1 MQSDLNKI
9 LIESMLK
16 KAVKD
21 IQSSPGRTVR
31 NLIDLGVN
39 FSKGRFQKR
48 FLSVVQEMLQNP
60 ESAYY
65 TLFTDITQN
74 VDMDLLMQFGMN
86 LGYNSCTQGAKIIRQ
101 IEAEKEFNV
110 PWSLTLGMDSEK
122 LYTDPECYAS
132 ILQQGVS
139 MGIYTY
145 FLFLPSGDAEKLMP
159 LLEGQ
164 PDCAFVIFLRG
175 HQITERFMERAKK
188 SKNVMI
194 AVDKDTEMPDVCAKL
209 RDHKMLFAI
218 YQRYLDGDVEE
229 VISDHWISEVQQ
241 YHPQMALL
249 AAHPSCSDQTR
260 KRVYEHVHAVRES
273 QKQRVLFIDLV
284 GDAWQI
290 DQIIS
295 EDAFVVGFDRDGN
308 MSAYDGVRKDAGYN
322 IFHSTLEE
330 VLQNA
335 IKK

>member
-16 KAVKD
+16 KAVRD

-65 TLFTDITQN
+65 TLFTDMAQN
-74 VDMDLLMQFGMN
+74 VDMDLLIQFGMN
-86 LGYNSCTQGAKIIRQ
+86 LGYNSCTKGAKIIRQ
-101 IEAEKEFNV
+101 IEAEKNFNV
-110 PWSLTLGMDSEK
+110 PWSLTLEIDSEK
-122 LYTDPECYAS
+122 LDTDQESYAS

-139 MGIYTY
+139 LGIYTY
-145 FLFLPSGDAEKLMP
+145 FLFLPSGDAEKLIP
-159 LLEGQ
+159 FFEEQ
-164 PDCAFVIFLRG
+164 PDCAFVVFLKG
-175 HQITERFMERAKK
+175 HQITETFMDHAKK
-188 SKNVMI
+188 SKNLMI
-194 AVDKDTEMPDVCAKL
+194 AVYKNEEMPDVCAKL
-209 RDHKMLFAI
+209 RENKMLFAI
-218 YQRYLDGDVEE
+218 YQRYLENDAED
-229 VISDHWISEVQQ
+229 VISEHWISEVQE

-249 AAHPSCSDQTR
+249 AAHPSCSDMTR
-260 KRVYEHVHAVRES
+260 KKVYEHVLAVRES
-273 QKQRVLFIDLV
+273 QKQCVLFIDLV

-295 EDAFVVGFDRDGN
+295 EDAFVVGFDSDGN
-308 MSAYDGVRKDAGYN
+308 MSAYDGMRKEAGYN
-322 IFHSTLEE
+322 IFQSTLED